1 MRNCGELLTLFEQ
14 YETFALST
22 HIRPDGDAIG
32 AVLGL
37 YFFLKKLGKSVR
49 IFNTDEVPETY
60 RFLPSWDA
68 IEGLDAVGRYRPEVL
83 VVLDAS
89 THERIGMKL
98 AKKLLPLEVLVNI
111 DHHATAEAFGDVNVI
126 DADASSTS
134 EIVYRL
140 IKAYAQREGTALEVW
155 LCEASA
161 LCLYTGIMF
170 DTGCF
175 RHSNATADTHRV
187 AAALIEIGEFPPDEV
202 YRNVY
207 EQVPVS
213 KIRLLREILGTLNL
227 AAHGKIASVYVTQE
241 MFDKTGTGPES
252 VEGVANQL
260 QAIAGVEVAICVTEL
275 ADGNARVSLRSKGNV
290 DVGALAAEFKGGGHK
305 RAAGCRVEMSYLVT
319 VEKLVARAHRYIP
332 LDQESS
338 QHPGNL
344 ENPARY

>member
-1 MRNCGELLTLFEQ
+1 MRNCSNLLTLFEQ

-22 HIRPDGDAIG
+22 HIHPDGDAIG
-32 AVLGL
+32 AELGL

-60 RFLPSWDA
+60 RFLPCWDE

-89 THERIGMKL
+89 TRERIGTRL

-111 DHHATAEAFGDVNVI
+111 DHHATAESFGDVNLI

-140 IKAYAQREGTALEVW
+140 LKAYARREGVATEVW
-155 LCEASA
+155 LCKASA
-161 LCLYTGIMF
+161 LCLYTGVMF

-175 RHSNATADTHRV
+175 RHSNATAETHRV
-187 AAALIEIGEFPPDEV
+187 AADLIEIGEFPPDEV

-213 KIRLLREILGTLNL
+213 KIRLLREVLGTLAL
-227 AAHGKIASVYVTQE
+227 AGDGRIASVYVTQE
-241 MFDKTGTGPES
+241 MFDKTGTGPDS

-260 QAIAGVEVAICVTEL
+260 QAIAGVEVALCVTEL

-305 RAAGCRVEMSYLVT
+305 CAAGCRVEVPYLSA
-319 VEKLVARAHRYIP
+319 VERLVARAHRYIP
-332 LDQESS
+332 QYQD
-338 QHPGNL
+338 
-344 ENPARY
+344 